1 MTNVGFWFLFGS
13 AFVSA
18 AVIGWVCF
26 LELTYQ
32 LERRR
37 SRKRAAP
44 TSLSGLQT
52 AGAGREILLQPRQ
65 PADSVRE
72 QLRSTCAE
80 AEVEIAH
87 ASAPVVSLKAC
98 QANEGR
104 THQNTTA
111 VLSLSLNSGAFAVR
125 PDTLASLESLTG
137 TASPCGRR

>member
-13 AFVSA
+13 GFVSA

-37 SRKRAAP
+37 SHQRAA
-44 TSLSGLQT
+44 TISLAGLQT
-52 AGAGREILLQPRQ
+52 AGAAREILLQPRQ

-80 AEVEIAH
+80 AEVKIAH
-87 ASAPVVSLKAC
+87 VSAQVAS
-98 QANEGR
+98 
-104 THQNTTA
+104 
-111 VLSLSLNSGAFAVR
+111 
-125 PDTLASLESLTG
+125 
-137 TASPCGRR
+137 